1 MGLPGDLQVLQDRH
15 DFHLADRSCSVL
27 LDPPAGGV
35 AGVQARQEG
44 RRDQAGCVRGY
55 KAGQTGK

>member
-1 MGLPGDLQVLQDRH
+1 MGLPGDLQVLQDLH

-35 AGVQARQEG
+35 AGVQARQEVG
-44 RRDQAGCVRGY
+44 RDQAAYVGGY
-55 KAGQTGK
+55 KEG